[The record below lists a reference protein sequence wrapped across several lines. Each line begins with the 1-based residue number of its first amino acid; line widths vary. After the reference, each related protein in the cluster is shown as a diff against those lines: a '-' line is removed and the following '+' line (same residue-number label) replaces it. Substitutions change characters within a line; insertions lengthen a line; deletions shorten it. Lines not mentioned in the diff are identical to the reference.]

1 MRSTPKS
8 WPITSIRVCGNRA
21 RSAAARE
28 YRPRPAY
35 FGGRSDGF
43 APRRDAI
50 DISRCLQIRA
60 YRERN
65 LCCDPCLPSQMC
77 VAHVRGFASYRR
89 DWRSR
94 RRAPEGPESVRRGF
108 SPLQGNAQAP
118 WCSVFRR
125 EGVFAHDH
133 QAAAG
138 RARPQVRLRKTLRQR
153 QPEIVAGRPC
163 GERNSFRE
171 SRRQLL
177 LPDGLVP
184 NRPDD
189 LVGDTGTEP
198 MRERRDHERAGIC
211 ILACRPARIF
221 RSTAEL
227 GARK

>member
-1 MRSTPKS
+1 VRSTPKS

-108 SPLQGNAQAP
+108 SPLQGNAQPRGAP
-118 WCSVFRR
+118 SSVAKASSPTTTRPL
-125 EGVFAHDH
+125 
-133 QAAAG
+133 
-138 RARPQVRLRKTLRQR
+138 RARRGRRSASARRSGSGSQR
-153 QPEIVAGRPC
+153 
-163 GERNSFRE
+163 
-171 SRRQLL
+171 
-177 LPDGLVP
+177 
-184 NRPDD
+184 
-189 LVGDTGTEP
+189 
-198 MRERRDHERAGIC
+198 
-211 ILACRPARIF
+211 
-221 RSTAEL
+221 
-227 GARK
+227 